1 MHLLLLALLLL
12 LLLLLLLPTLLP
24 GHLPWAQKYTH
35 CRTVAPVRARQLRRT
50 MPLPLRAR

>member
-35 CRTVAPVRARQLRRT
+35 CRSVAPVRARQLRRT